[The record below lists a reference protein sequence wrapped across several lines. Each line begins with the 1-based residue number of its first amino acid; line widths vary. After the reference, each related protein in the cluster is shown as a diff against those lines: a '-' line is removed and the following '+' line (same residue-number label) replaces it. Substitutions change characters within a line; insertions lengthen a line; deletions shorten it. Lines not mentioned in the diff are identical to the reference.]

1 MHTSLHLT
9 MIFSAKPL
17 PITREDPF
25 TISST
30 GPLNGA
36 DFFLIILALGTIPK
50 LARRLF
56 AFDPAFTLTTATT
69 LSFSHSVRH
78 FRSVATVEFLEL

>member
-25 TISST
+25 TITSI

-36 DFFLIILALGTIPK
+36 DFCLIILVPGTIPK

-56 AFDPAFTLTTATT
+56 AFDPAFTLTTTTT
-69 LSFSHSVRH
+69 LPLSHSVRH
-78 FRSVATVEFLEL
+78 FRSVATVELLE

>member
-1 MHTSLHLT
+1 

-25 TISST
+25 TITST

-36 DFFLIILALGTIPK
+36 DFFFIILVPGTIPK

-56 AFDPAFTLTTATT
+56 AFNPAFTLTTMTT
-69 LSFSHSVRH
+69 SPLLHSVRH
-78 FRSVATVEFLEL
+78 LRSVAEVGYLEK